1 MFTCKRGPRV
11 VLDPAGI
18 ALAGVALASAGL
30 VSCGGSKQVSATS
43 SAVTG
48 DTITV
53 AVSKATRKTL
63 DQHLTVSSELVPY
76 QEIDVFAKESGYVK
90 KLNVD
95 YGSHVK
101 AGDILAVLEI
111 PELEA
116 QLQQDDAAIKAA
128 DEQVQRLGKL
138 AASMEARRVP
148 LQELYERIAMVAKE
162 HPGLVIPQEVDDA
175 QGRALTAQSD
185 VDAANANIEAA
196 KSNAEQARAK
206 RTRDAVLYD
215 YRNVKAEFDGV
226 VTKRYANFGTLL
238 QAGTSSSTQAM
249 PLVRLSEDDVFRLVI
264 PVEESYVRYIHVGD
278 PVSVEV
284 PSLNRIFPGRIKRFS
299 EDVAQETRTMHT
311 EVEVLNPDRTL
322 KPGLYANATI
332 QLQHKSG
339 AVSIPLEAL
348 ERQAD
353 RAAVDVVS
361 PSHQVE
367 VRKVTTGIE
376 TSDDIEIL
384 SGVKDGELVVVGDRS
399 GLKAGQPVTPK
410 PVDVTE
416 YKEQQ

>member
-1 MFTCKRGPRV
+1 MVTSTCGARLVLHRV
-11 VLDPAGI
+11 GI
-18 ALAGVALASAGL
+18 LLAVVALASVGL
-30 VSCGGSKQVSATS
+30 VSCGGGKQVSATNS
-43 SAVTG
+43 ETAGNSVS
-48 DTITV
+48 V
-53 AVSKATRKTL
+53 AVAPAARKTL

-138 AASMEARRVP
+138 SASMEARRVP
-148 LQELYERIAMVAKE
+148 LQQLYERIATVAKE

-206 RTRDAVLYD
+206 RLRDSVLYD

-226 VTKRYANFGTLL
+226 VTQRYANLGTLL

-249 PLVRLSEDDVFRLVI
+249 PLVRLSEDDRFRLVI
-264 PVEESYVRYIHVGD
+264 PVAESYVRYIRVGD

-284 PSLNRIFPGRIKRFS
+284 PSLESQDLPRKRSSAFS
-299 EDVAQETRTMHT
+299 EDVAAGDTYDAHRSRGAESR
-311 EVEVLNPDRTL
+311 P
-322 KPGLYANATI
+322 YAEAGTVRQRHHPASAEERRIVDTATGFGPASRPRLGGRARSI
-332 QLQHKSG
+332 QS
-339 AVSIPLEAL
+339 
-348 ERQAD
+348 
-353 RAAVDVVS
+353 
-361 PSHQVE
+361 
-367 VRKVTTGIE
+367 
-376 TSDDIEIL
+376 
-384 SGVKDGELVVVGDRS
+384 DRS
-399 GLKAGQPVTPK
+399 PKSNHRHRNGQRYRNSLRRETGR
-410 PVDVTE
+410 TGRGW
-416 YKEQQ
+416 